1 LILKRI
7 AIIGSTGSIGV
18 QALDVV
24 RRHPEKLE
32 VVALAA
38 GSNAELLARQAAEFN
53 ARYAA
58 VFDKAAYPE
67 LAARCRCWTGAG
79 LEAVNFLASLDEADL
94 VLIAVSGAAGIYP
107 TYEAAAAGKT
117 VALANKE
124 SLVAAGDVIM
134 PLARASGSMI
144 LPVDSEHSAIFQ
156 CLQGEKES
164 VFRLWLTAS
173 GGPFR
178 ETDIAELE
186 FVTPEQALRHPKWNM
201 GKKITVD
208 SATLMNKGL
217 EVIEA
222 HHLFAVSYDQIGVVI
237 HPQSIVH
244 SLVEFVDGSLLGH
257 LGVPDMRLPIQ
268 YAFSYPE
275 RWESACERLNLLQLG
290 ELNFYPPDH
299 KKFPALELAVSA
311 GRRGGTMPAVMNAAN
326 EIAVESFLEG
336 KLRFK
341 DIPVMVERVMGQ
353 HRVVANPS
361 LSEIMAADKWARE
374 ACRRILRK

>member
-1 LILKRI
+1 MILKRI

-24 RRHPEKLE
+24 RRNPDKLE

-38 GSNAELLARQAAEFN
+38 GSNAKLLASQAAEFN

-58 VFDKAAYPE
+58 VFNEEAYPE
-67 LAARCRCWTGAG
+67 LSARCDCWTGVG
-79 LEAVNFLASLDEADL
+79 LEAVSFLATLEDVDL
-94 VLIAVSGAAGIYP
+94 VLIAVGGAAGIYP
-107 TYEAAAAGKT
+107 TYKAAAAGKT
-117 VALANKE
+117 VGLANKE

-134 PLARASGSMI
+134 PLARSAGSTI

-156 CLQGEKES
+156 CLQGEERS
-164 VFRLWLTAS
+164 VYRLWLTAS

-178 ETDIAELE
+178 KTDIAELE
-186 FVTPEQALRHPKWNM
+186 FVTPERALRHPKWNM
-201 GKKITVD
+201 GKKITID

-257 LGVPDMRLPIQ
+257 LGVPDMRIPIQ
-268 YAFSYPE
+268 YAFSYPD
-275 RWESACERLNLLQLG
+275 RWESPCERLNLLQLG
-290 ELNFYPPDH
+290 ELNFYPPDYN
-299 KKFPALELAVSA
+299 KFPALELAVTA
-311 GRRGGTMPAVMNAAN
+311 GKRGGTMPAVMNAAN

-336 KLRFK
+336 KLGFK
-341 DIPVMVERVMGQ
+341 EITMMVEKVMGEHQ
-353 HRVVANPS
+353 VVANPS
-361 LSEIMAADKWARE
+361 LSEIMEADSWARE
-374 ACRRILRK
+374 ACRRNIRK